1 MIALRLQN
9 PSDVA
14 QKVGWPQV
22 RGMVGWGRQV
32 TLPRALAP
40 AAGAGAA
47 QHGACWAAP
56 ALQAPS
62 ALLVVARHSALLA
75 CGQEAPAGQ
84 AWCLAEASGEFS
96 GRLQSRTC
104 RPALHLQNPDRHLGS
119 CRNRATRPR
128 LAPRAT
134 SSGAAR
140 RLWNFSQLLRTP
152 K

>member
-32 TLPRALAP
+32 TSLRRHLQASAPRMLP
-40 AAGAGAA
+40 
-47 QHGACWAAP
+47 P

-84 AWCLAEASGEFS
+84 AWCLAEASGELF
-96 GRLQSRTC
+96 GRLRSRTAGLRCTC
-104 RPALHLQNPDRHLGS
+104 RAQIGIWEAAEIVQPARGSLPEQPPSAGQLGG
-119 CRNRATRPR
+119 CA
-128 LAPRAT
+128 
-134 SSGAAR
+134 
-140 RLWNFSQLLRTP
+140 FSQLLGKP
-152 K
+152 P